1 MLPTGENRIYRPPP
15 MWLFA
20 IISLPYGIYTSGFAV
35 LLSFLLRREGTAVD
49 SIANE
54 IALIAIPHIIFFLWG
69 PLSDFWLRRRNWFV
83 ASYAT
88 AAVAVALAFQLH
100 SLAEPAAVAL
110 LFVGACASTLAAAA
124 KGGLVAEL
132 IPEEGKTRAAS
143 MIEVGILSGGA
154 LGGGGLVL
162 LAQHVSRGTLG
173 IAGGALLFSFA
184 APALFLDEP
193 PVKPLG
199 GIRNLGLR
207 IAQIGSEFKLTFLRW
222 SALPALLLLAAPM
235 SSGAAIGLIPGIA
248 VDYGISGNQIAWL
261 NGVAGAL
268 LMAAGAMLA
277 ALIPDRYDIRVTYT
291 VAGLAN
297 ALAIG
302 VLCVGPTRPATYFV
316 GTILFL
322 LTVGTGLA
330 LYMGL
335 VLRFVGPAGAS
346 GSTRYA
352 ITASIGTLC
361 VVYMEAADGLGAK
374 WFGPRGLPGMDMAL
388 SGAAAIGFLVY
399 FNAVKHRK
407 QAAESASHGA
417 VNLA

>member
-1 MLPTGENRIYRPPP
+1 
-15 MWLFA
+15 MWLFVL
-20 IISLPYGIYTSGFAV
+20 ISLPYGIYTSGLAV
-35 LLSFLLRREGTAVD
+35 LLSFVLRREGTSVS

-54 IALIAIPHIIFFLWG
+54 VALIAVPATIFFLWG
-69 PLSDFWLRRRNWFV
+69 PLSDFWLRRRSWFV
-83 ASYAT
+83 VAYVT
-88 AAVAVALAFQLH
+88 AGVAVALAFQLH

-110 LFVGACASTLAAAA
+110 LFVGSCASMLASAA
-124 KGGLVAEL
+124 KGGMAAEL
-132 IPEEGKTRAAS
+132 ISEDGKTRVAS

-162 LAQHVSRGTLG
+162 LAQHLSRSAVGLC
-173 IAGGALLFSFA
+173 AGALLVSLA
-184 APALFLDEP
+184 APALFIDEP

-199 GIRNLGLR
+199 GLGNLGHR
-207 IAQIGSEFKLTFLRW
+207 IAQIGTEFKLTFLRW

-248 VDYGISGNQIAWL
+248 VDFGISGNQIAWL

-268 LMAAGAMLA
+268 LMAGGALLA
-277 ALIPDRYDIRVTYT
+277 AVIPARYDIRVTYT

-302 VLCVGPTRPATYFV
+302 VLCVGPTRPATYLI
-316 GTILFL
+316 GTSLFL

-352 ITASIGTLC
+352 LTASIGTIC

-374 WFGPRGLPGMDMAL
+374 WFGPRGLPGMDMVL
-388 SGAAAIGFLVY
+388 SGGAAITFLIY
-399 FNAVKHRK
+399 FAAVKRK
-407 QAAESASHGA
+407 RHSVDSAELAAIHPA
-417 VNLA
+417 